1 MNTSAIQTSK
11 LWSRPF
17 IFIMFAN
24 AIMFMAFEM
33 LLPTLPLFVSHI
45 GGNVSLIG
53 IVTGIFMFS
62 AILIRPFTA
71 ALAARMNKKYLLL
84 IGVAIC
90 AVMTGA
96 YYLAPNIGTILVF
109 RVLHGLGFGLATTFF
124 ATIVTENIPMNRMG
138 EGMGYF
144 GVGETV
150 AISMGPLMGTSI
162 QLKFGYEGVF
172 LGGMT
177 IILLALLLI
186 VFVSRKPQKVHC
198 DNPSHVPVK
207 LLEKKVLFPSLLTML
222 VGVAAGSIMSFVALY
237 ALEKSIST
245 VAWFF
250 FVVAVAS
257 FTVRLVSGRL
267 FDRHGPG
274 VVLIPSALLMMAGL
288 WVLTIA
294 GTNMVFLIAA
304 ALYGCGFGAIFP
316 CLQTWCVNLVE
327 EHEREHAMA
336 SFFNFFDLGI
346 GGGAMILGII
356 ASVFSYQVLYDI
368 AIVVVGLSLV
378 LYLAYATKKRHL

>member
-150 AISMGPLMGTSI
+150 AISMGPLIGTSI

-257 FTVRLVSGRL
+257 FAVRLVSGRL

-327 EHEREHAMA
+327 EYEREHAMA

>member
-1 MNTSAIQTSK
+1 MNTNAIPAPK

-172 LGGMT
+172 WGGMT

-257 FTVRLVSGRL
+257 FAVRLVSGRL

-356 ASVFSYQVLYDI
+356 ASVFSYQMLYDI